1 LAWDGPNP
9 SSFSVSRS
17 PHIIIELAF
26 HSYDL
31 DARDLDLYADSLDAR
46 ELDFYDSLDARDFD
60 GYASDLYERDFDF
73 GGGSELEELFGR
85 SPDPVPEPLNLNPL
99 KKSGGG

>member
-1 LAWDGPNP
+1 MGWVPNP

-17 PHIIIELAF
+17 PHIIIELAS

-31 DARDLDLYADSLDAR
+31 DARDLDLYADPLD
-46 ELDFYDSLDARDFD
+46 SRDFD
-60 GYASDLYERDFDF
+60 GYDSDLYERDFDF
-73 GGGSELEELFGR
+73 GGGSELEELFDR
-85 SPDPVPEPLNLNPL
+85 SPDPVPELLNLNPL